1 MSEKTKGSRGLLLVA
16 AYKLIKGLALLALG
30 IGALS
35 LLHRDVAAEAARWI
49 DLLRIDPQNHY
60 IQSLLARI
68 AKVDTRKL
76 KELSIG
82 TFLYSGV
89 FLTEGVGLALRK
101 RWAEYLTILTTASL
115 LPLEVYEIAKRFSA
129 AKVVILLV
137 NIAVV
142 VYLVNEVTRFA
153 ERGIHITRRPLGHL
167 IRLRGHA
174 RSNCECCWPAPP
186 LLLLPEYKNQS
197 RSCRRPRGRRPL

>member
-1 MSEKTKGSRGLLLVA
+1 MAQKTKGSRGLLLVA
-16 AYKLIKGLALLALG
+16 AYKLIKGVALLALG
-30 IGALS
+30 IGALR

-60 IQSLLARI
+60 IQSMLARI
-68 AKVDTRKL
+68 AKVDARKL

-115 LPLEVYEIAKRFSA
+115 LPLELYEIAKRFST
-129 AKVVILLV
+129 AKIFVLLV

-142 VYLVNEVTRFA
+142 VYLVYEVRRTRNS
-153 ERGIHITRRPLGHL
+153 HH
-167 IRLRGHA
+167 
-174 RSNCECCWPAPP
+174 
-186 LLLLPEYKNQS
+186 
-197 RSCRRPRGRRPL
+197 

>member
-16 AYKLIKGLALLALG
+16 AYKLVKGLALLALG
-30 IGALS
+30 IGALR

-60 IQSLLARI
+60 IQSMLARI
-68 AKVDTRKL
+68 AKVDARKL

-115 LPLEVYEIAKRFSA
+115 LPLEIYEIARRFSA
-129 AKVVILLV
+129 AKFVILLV

-142 VYLVNEVTRFA
+142 LYLVYEVRRTRNA
-153 ERGIHITRRPLGHL
+153 HH
-167 IRLRGHA
+167 
-174 RSNCECCWPAPP
+174 
-186 LLLLPEYKNQS
+186 
-197 RSCRRPRGRRPL
+197 

>member
-1 MSEKTKGSRGLLLVA
+1 MAQKTKGSRGLLLVA
-16 AYKLIKGLALLALG
+16 AYKLIKGVALLALG
-30 IGALS
+30 IGALR
-35 LLHRDVAAEAARWI
+35 LLHRDVAAELARWI

-60 IQSLLARI
+60 IQNFVARI

-115 LPLEVYEIAKRFSA
+115 LPLELYEIAKRFST
-129 AKVVILLV
+129 AKIFVLLV

-142 VYLVNEVTRFA
+142 VYLVYEVRRTRNA
-153 ERGIHITRRPLGHL
+153 HR
-167 IRLRGHA
+167 
-174 RSNCECCWPAPP
+174 
-186 LLLLPEYKNQS
+186 
-197 RSCRRPRGRRPL
+197 

>member
-142 VYLVNEVTRFA
+142 VYLVNEVRRTRNS
-153 ERGIHITRRPLGHL
+153 HH
-167 IRLRGHA
+167 
-174 RSNCECCWPAPP
+174 
-186 LLLLPEYKNQS
+186 
-197 RSCRRPRGRRPL
+197 

>member
-1 MSEKTKGSRGLLLVA
+1 MAQKTKGSRGLLLVA
-16 AYKLIKGLALLALG
+16 AYKLVKGLALLALG

-68 AKVDTRKL
+68 ARVDTRKL

-115 LPLEVYEIAKRFSA
+115 LPLEVYEMAKRFSA
-129 AKVVILLV
+129 AKVVILLL

-142 VYLVNEVTRFA
+142 VYLVNEVRRTRNA
-153 ERGIHITRRPLGHL
+153 HH
-167 IRLRGHA
+167 
-174 RSNCECCWPAPP
+174 
-186 LLLLPEYKNQS
+186 
-197 RSCRRPRGRRPL
+197 